1 METKFIC
8 GTMSD
13 RGVAVYVL
21 IIFFFSERY
30 LLTSPTLRGNMFYR
44 RAVAGLSL
52 ERFQLY
58 ES

>member
-13 RGVAVYVL
+13 RGVAVYVP
-21 IIFFFSERY
+21 IFFLERY
-30 LLTSPTLRGNMFYR
+30 LITSPALLGNMFYH

-52 ERFQLY
+52 ERCQLS

>member
-13 RGVAVYVL
+13 RGVAVYVP
-21 IIFFFSERY
+21 I
-30 LLTSPTLRGNMFYR
+30 GNMFYH
-44 RAVAGLSL
+44 RAVAGFSL
-52 ERFQLY
+52 ERCQLS

>member
-8 GTMSD
+8 GTISD
-13 RGVAVYVL
+13 RGVAVYAP
-21 IIFFFSERY
+21 IFFLERY
-30 LLTSPTLRGNMFYR
+30 LLTSLALRGNMFYR

-52 ERFQLY
+52 ERCQLS

>member
-8 GTMSD
+8 GTISD
-13 RGVAVYVL
+13 RGVAVYAP
-21 IIFFFSERY
+21 IFFLERY
-30 LLTSPTLRGNMFYR
+30 LLTSPALRGNMFYR

-52 ERFQLY
+52 ERCQLS